1 MSDQSAREFVP
12 VASSRKV
19 ARLCFAGSMALLV
32 LLLGWL
38 GGGYLWPGTL
48 RYEVTTENLVVTT
61 GRSLA
66 YDVTTIPLGRIFES
80 SSVVLRNGTLHFG
93 KEKPEFCVGYF
104 HYPTQGEVYL
114 ATNCGESGVLIR
126 GGGLTTA
133 LVVSPAEPEKLMFA
147 IRNHQPGVFAPPPRQ
162 FASYAGWLL
171 LYFLILLVGTG
182 ALLTTFVIGP
192 ARLRYRVLPGELE
205 IASLGKPFRVP
216 LAGARV
222 RRHRPLLGERMS
234 GIVLPGYI
242 VGSFQYDS
250 APTTVLASAKEEG
263 VLYEG
268 EGRVFMTPADIDGLL
283 AALEAAGAT
292 LVVTTMQRRR

>member
-1 MSDQSAREFVP
+1 MSDQLAREFVP
-12 VASSRKV
+12 VASSRRT
-19 ARLCFAGSMALLV
+19 ARLWFAGSMAMLV

-61 GRSLA
+61 GRNLA
-66 YDVTTIPLGRIFES
+66 HDVTTIPLGRIFET
-80 SSVVLRNGTLHFG
+80 SSVILRNGKLHFG

-104 HYPTQGEVYL
+104 EFPTQGEVYL

-162 FASYAGWLL
+162 FASYAGWLALYL
-171 LYFLILLVGTG
+171 LIFLLGTG
-182 ALLTTFVIGP
+182 ALLTAFVIGP

-205 IASLGKPFRVP
+205 VTSLGKPFRVR
-216 LAGARV
+216 LAGAKV

-268 EGRVFMTPADIDGLL
+268 EGRVFLTPADIDGLL